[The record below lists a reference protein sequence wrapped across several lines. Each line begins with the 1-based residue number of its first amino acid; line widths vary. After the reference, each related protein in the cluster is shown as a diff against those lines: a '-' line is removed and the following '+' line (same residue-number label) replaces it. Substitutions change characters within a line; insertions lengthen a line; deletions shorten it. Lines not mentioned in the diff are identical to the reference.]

1 MIGLCINI
9 GIFFA
14 FLISFGLSA
23 NVLNN
28 LIYWRIVLG
37 IPIIFPLLRSLAFL
51 IYYTKDTPVYYL
63 LNGQEDLC
71 I

>member
-1 MIGLCINI
+1 MYKYRN
-9 GIFFA
+9 FFC
-14 FLISFGLSA
+14 FLISVGLSA
-23 NVLNN
+23 DVLNN
-28 LIYWRIVLG
+28 LIYWRIILG

>member
-14 FLISFGLSA
+14 FLISVGLSA